1 MTGCTAAPGHAT
13 PGQREGVGP
22 AAGIDSSLAQSER
35 RLLAL
40 SPPLA
45 LPAVSVPQPRRLA
58 GVISRKRGCSLP
70 AVARRRDPPVASG
83 WRGLFPGARRRY
95 RGGCVCGG
103 GGITMSTMF
112 ADTLLIVFISV
123 CTALL
128 AEGEC
133 RAGCGVP
140 ASAGRWG
147 LSRLGSGGV
156 GRPWDLRGEGPGWLG
171 GDWQE
176 AAPRLCRVA
185 PEGWGVSLS
194 NSSE

>member
-1 MTGCTAAPGHAT
+1 
-13 PGQREGVGP
+13 
-22 AAGIDSSLAQSER
+22 
-35 RLLAL
+35 
-40 SPPLA
+40 
-45 LPAVSVPQPRRLA
+45 
-58 GVISRKRGCSLP
+58 
-70 AVARRRDPPVASG
+70 
-83 WRGLFPGARRRY
+83 
-95 RGGCVCGG
+95 
-103 GGITMSTMF
+103 MSTMF